1 MGIEELISDKR
12 GEILKITERYGVKN
26 VRLFGSVVRGEAE
39 EDSDIDFLIEP
50 NPDWSLLDLI
60 GYKQDLEA
68 LLGRK
73 VDIATEEGL
82 HRRIKARVLREAV
95 PL

>member
-1 MGIEELISDKR
+1 MGIEELLADKR
-12 GEILKITERYGVKN
+12 REILAITEPYGAAN
-26 VRLFGSVVRGEAE
+26 VRVFGSLVRGEANE
-39 EDSDIDFLIEP
+39 NSDVDFLIEP

-68 LLGRK
+68 LLGRR
-73 VDIATEEGL
+73 VDIVTEEGL
-82 HRRIKARVLREAV
+82 HQRLKARVLREAV